1 MDFSNEF
8 HQVQNSIVRV
18 LSIQGTG
25 LNQQI
30 LSVGSGV
37 LVGNGS
43 KALTCSHCILPH
55 TQTIVAFSGQNTGH
69 IATLIFN
76 DPALDIAVLE
86 FQNPIGQG
94 VIIGDSN
101 LLRIGQETF
110 VAGFPMY
117 STTITTL
124 FAHIAGF
131 EIYNNNQL
139 IKIDSSVN
147 HGNSGGPLFN
157 MQGQL
162 IGIINSKL
170 GNLSAF
176 LTQIEQANPQ
186 MSMAIGGI
194 DPVQVMQHLIKEM
207 KRTLNLG
214 VGTAIPLSLVGN
226 ATNHIGALINAN
238 P

>member
-1 MDFSNEF
+1 M
-8 HQVQNSIVRV
+8 
-18 LSIQGTG
+18 
-25 LNQQI
+25 
-30 LSVGSGV
+30 
-37 LVGNGS
+37 
-43 KALTCSHCILPH
+43 LT
-55 TQTIVAFSGQNTGH
+55 
-69 IATLIFN
+69 
-76 DPALDIAVLE
+76 
-86 FQNPIGQG
+86 
-94 VIIGDSN
+94 
-101 LLRIGQETF
+101 
-110 VAGFPMY
+110 
-117 STTITTL
+117 
-124 FAHIAGF
+124 
-131 EIYNNNQL
+131 
-139 IKIDSSVN
+139 
-147 HGNSGGPLFN
+147 FN